1 MNKKSNCSLQEAPAP
16 ILPDSVAE
24 AIDRVAY
31 LARGEKIENAGAA
44 AIVERL
50 LARLAENSLS
60 QQAAAYEVDAKMFDP
75 IAGP

>member
-1 MNKKSNCSLQEAPAP
+1 MNKKSNCSLQEAPVQ

-24 AIDRVAY
+24 AIDRVAL

-60 QQAAAYEVDAKMFDP
+60 QQASAYSVDAKMFDP

>member
-1 MNKKSNCSLQEAPAP
+1 MNKKSNCSLQEVPGQ

-24 AIDRVAY
+24 AIDRVAL
-31 LARGEKIENAGAA
+31 LARGEKIDNAGAA

-50 LARLAENSLS
+50 LARLAENSTS
-60 QQAAAYEVDAKMFDP
+60 QQADACCVDAKMFDP